1 MKTRGTMLALLV
13 FAFLGSSCTTMDRL
27 NTEYEEETARANQ
40 LSPDRAE
47 LAKQQQDDFMLE
59 MKGYFND
66 GE

>member
-40 LSPDRAE
+40 LSTDKAE
-47 LAKQQQDDFMLE
+47 FAKQQHDDFILE